1 MVAGEQWLGMI
12 FKEALFGVVNFE
24 NAQNLRRFE
33 KIQDWHSLK
42 SCQTILSLKQIHVSL
57 KSILTVKKFTQGV
70 LCQKQ
75 ILITHIELL
84 SPLYWIV

>member
-33 KIQDWHSLK
+33 KIQDWHSLHK
-42 SCQTILSLKQIHVSL
+42 LSNYI
-57 KSILTVKKFTQGV
+57 I
-70 LCQKQ
+70 
-75 ILITHIELL
+75 IEAN
-84 SPLYWIV
+84 PRFFEEY